1 MAEAMEKRTC
11 QKCNRFLN
19 IDQFY
24 RSRNLEAYPPE
35 GYLPV
40 CKKCFTMHLNNWE
53 PSSITPLLE
62 IMDVPYIPEEW
73 EALLQRYGQDPKKT
87 SQTAIFGWYL
97 SKMKLKQFS
106 DYRFADSERILE
118 EREKQKQIAAAR
130 DESYRLRY
138 AAIQDGNVLD
148 KVNADIS
155 LLSDDE
161 ILELFPQVEYQQQL
175 QQGFLGAQQF
185 QQVPQEP
192 SVEDQIP
199 IEDKMKLSIKWG
211 KTYTVNEWLT
221 MERMYRDMLESYEIK
236 TASHLDYLKMIC
248 KTSLKMNQSID
259 VNDFEGYNKLAKVYD
274 SLMKSAKFTAAHNK
288 TESENEFQAVSELI
302 LMAEEEWFIPR
313 FDVSVPQDI
322 IDATMRDMERYLNTL
337 VREEQGLGN
346 LIEVAISQMKRE
358 EEANAE
364 LEAALEGENFVE
376 EDLTDEDY
384 IDFYEFQEEDD
395 EEW

>member
-87 SQTAIFGWYL
+87 SQTAIFGRYL

-274 SLMKSAKFTAAHNK
+274 SLMKSAKFTAAQNK

-302 LMAEEEWFIPR
+302 LMAEEEGFIPR

-364 LEAALEGENFVE
+364 LEAALEGESFVE

-395 EEW
+395 EE

>member
-87 SQTAIFGWYL
+87 TQTAIFGRYL

-106 DYRFADSERILE
+106 EYRFADSERILE

-175 QQGFLGAQQF
+175 QQGFLGTQQF

-274 SLMKSAKFTAAHNK
+274 SLMKSAKFTAAQNK
-288 TESENEFQAVSELI
+288 TESDNEFQAVSELI
-302 LMAEEEWFIPR
+302 LMAEEEGFIPR

-395 EEW
+395 EE

>member
-87 SQTAIFGWYL
+87 SQTAIFGRYL

-106 DYRFADSERILE
+106 EYRFADSERILE

-175 QQGFLGAQQF
+175 QQGFLGTQQF

-274 SLMKSAKFTAAHNK
+274 SLMKSAKFTAAQNK

-302 LMAEEEWFIPR
+302 LMAEEEGFIPR

-395 EEW
+395 EE

>member
-87 SQTAIFGWYL
+87 SQTAIFGRYL

-274 SLMKSAKFTAAHNK
+274 SLMKSAKFTAAQNK
-288 TESENEFQAVSELI
+288 TESENECQAVSELI
-302 LMAEEEWFIPR
+302 LMAEEEGFIPR

-364 LEAALEGENFVE
+364 LEAALEGESFVE

-395 EEW
+395 EE

>member
-87 SQTAIFGWYL
+87 SQTAIFGRYL

-161 ILELFPQVEYQQQL
+161 ILELFTQVEYQQQL

-274 SLMKSAKFTAAHNK
+274 SLMKSAKFTAAQNK

-302 LMAEEEWFIPR
+302 LMAEEEGFIPR

-364 LEAALEGENFVE
+364 LEAALEGESFVE

-395 EEW
+395 EE

>member
-87 SQTAIFGWYL
+87 SQTAIFGRYL

-274 SLMKSAKFTAAHNK
+274 SLMKSAKFTAAQNK

-302 LMAEEEWFIPR
+302 LMAEEEGFIPR
-313 FDVSVPQDI
+313 FDISVPQDI

-364 LEAALEGENFVE
+364 LEAALEGESLVE

-395 EEW
+395 EE

>member
-87 SQTAIFGWYL
+87 SQTAIFGRYL

-106 DYRFADSERILE
+106 EYRFADSERILE

-274 SLMKSAKFTAAHNK
+274 SLMKSAKFTAAQNK

-302 LMAEEEWFIPR
+302 LMAEEEGFIPR

-364 LEAALEGENFVE
+364 LEAALEGESFIE

-395 EEW
+395 EE

>member
-1 MAEAMEKRTC
+1 
-11 QKCNRFLN
+11 
-19 IDQFY
+19 
-24 RSRNLEAYPPE
+24 
-35 GYLPV
+35 
-40 CKKCFTMHLNNWE
+40 
-53 PSSITPLLE
+53 
-62 IMDVPYIPEEW
+62 
-73 EALLQRYGQDPKKT
+73 
-87 SQTAIFGWYL
+87 
-97 SKMKLKQFS
+97 MKLKQFS

-248 KTSLKMNQSID
+248 KTSLKMNQSI
-259 VNDFEGYNKLAKVYD
+259 N
-274 SLMKSAKFTAAHNK
+274 
-288 TESENEFQAVSELI
+288 
-302 LMAEEEWFIPR
+302 
-313 FDVSVPQDI
+313 
-322 IDATMRDMERYLNTL
+322 
-337 VREEQGLGN
+337 
-346 LIEVAISQMKRE
+346 
-358 EEANAE
+358 
-364 LEAALEGENFVE
+364 
-376 EDLTDEDY
+376 
-384 IDFYEFQEEDD
+384 
-395 EEW
+395 

>member
-87 SQTAIFGWYL
+87 SQTAIFGRYL

-175 QQGFLGAQQF
+175 QQGFLGTQQF

-274 SLMKSAKFTAAHNK
+274 SLMKSAKFTAAQNK

-302 LMAEEEWFIPR
+302 LMAEEEGFIPR

-364 LEAALEGENFVE
+364 LEAALEGESFVE

-395 EEW
+395 EE

>member
-87 SQTAIFGWYL
+87 SQTAIFGRYL

-106 DYRFADSERILE
+106 EYRFADSERILE

-274 SLMKSAKFTAAHNK
+274 SLMKSAKFTAAQNK

-302 LMAEEEWFIPR
+302 LMAEEEGFIPR

-395 EEW
+395 EE

>member
-87 SQTAIFGWYL
+87 SQTAIFGRYL

-274 SLMKSAKFTAAHNK
+274 SLMKSAKFTAAQNT

-302 LMAEEEWFIPR
+302 LMAEEEGFIPR

-364 LEAALEGENFVE
+364 LEAALEGESFVE

-395 EEW
+395 EE

>member
-87 SQTAIFGWYL
+87 SQTAIFGRYL

-106 DYRFADSERILE
+106 EYRFADSERIIE

-274 SLMKSAKFTAAHNK
+274 SLMKSAKFTAAQNK

-302 LMAEEEWFIPR
+302 LMAEEEGFIPR

-364 LEAALEGENFVE
+364 LEAALEGESFVE

-395 EEW
+395 EE

>member
-73 EALLQRYGQDPKKT
+73 DALLKRYGQDPKKT
-87 SQTAIFGWYL
+87 SQTAIFGRYL

-274 SLMKSAKFTAAHNK
+274 SLMKSAKFTAAQNK

-302 LMAEEEWFIPR
+302 LMAEEEGFIPR

-358 EEANAE
+358 EEASAE
-364 LEAALEGENFVE
+364 LEAALEGEDFVE

-395 EEW
+395 EE

>member
-87 SQTAIFGWYL
+87 SQTAIFGRYL

-211 KTYTVNEWLT
+211 KTYTVSEWLT

-274 SLMKSAKFTAAHNK
+274 SLMKSAKFTAAQNK

-302 LMAEEEWFIPR
+302 LMAEEEGFIPR

-364 LEAALEGENFVE
+364 LEAALEGESLVE

-395 EEW
+395 EE

>member
-87 SQTAIFGWYL
+87 SQTAIFGRYL

-106 DYRFADSERILE
+106 EYRFADSERILE

-211 KTYTVNEWLT
+211 KTYTVSEWLT

-274 SLMKSAKFTAAHNK
+274 SLMKSAKFTAAQNK

-302 LMAEEEWFIPR
+302 LMAEEEGFIPR
-313 FDVSVPQDI
+313 YDISVPQDI

-364 LEAALEGENFVE
+364 LEAALEGESFVE

-395 EEW
+395 EE

>member
-87 SQTAIFGWYL
+87 SQTAIFGRYL

-106 DYRFADSERILE
+106 EYRFADSERILE

-130 DESYRLRY
+130 DESYRVRY

-274 SLMKSAKFTAAHNK
+274 SLMKSAKFTAAQNK
-288 TESENEFQAVSELI
+288 TESDNEFQAVSELI
-302 LMAEEEWFIPR
+302 LMAEEEGFIPR

-395 EEW
+395 EE